1 VVEAVEHVRR
11 PVVAGFFYSSNSAEL
26 SKSIE
31 SSFKHVLGPGS
42 IPVVSDIRLKESVGF
57 VVPHAGYI
65 YSGPIAAHAYYR
77 LALEGTPQTV
87 IIVGTNHTGYGAL
100 VSVYP
105 RGKWLTPL
113 GGVEVDEELARG
125 VISESS
131 YAEEDIYA
139 HADEHSVEVQLPFL
153 QYLFGSKFK
162 ILPIVIMMHSL
173 EVSRDLAKAI
183 YNAVTKSGRDAVL
196 LASSDMTHY
205 EPHSIAVKKD
215 LKAIEKIV
223 SLDTEGFYKTMGE
236 LDISICGPG
245 GIMTLIEY
253 AKTMGAE
260 KARAELLKY
269 ATSGDI
275 TGDKSAVVGYASIRF
290 YLAK

>member
-1 VVEAVEHVRR
+1 MERVRR
-11 PVVAGFFYSSNSAEL
+11 PVVAGFFYPSDSAEL

-31 SSFKHVLGPGS
+31 DSFKHRLGPGS
-42 IPVVSDIRLKESVGF
+42 IPTVSDVRLKESMGF

-65 YSGPIAAHAYYR
+65 YSGPIAAHTYYK
-77 LALEGTPQTV
+77 LALEGAPQTV

-113 GGVEVDEELARG
+113 GEVEVDEELARG
-125 VISESS
+125 VVSESS
-131 YAEEDIYA
+131 YAEEDVYA
-139 HADEHSVEVQLPFL
+139 HVDEHSVEVQLPFL
-153 QYLFGSKFK
+153 QYFFGRKFR

-183 YNAVTKSGRDAVL
+183 HSAVTKSGRDVVI

-223 SLDTEGFYKTMGE
+223 SLNAEGFYKTMSE

-253 AKTMGAE
+253 AKKAGGE
-260 KARAELLKY
+260 KAKAELLKY
-269 ATSGDI
+269 ATSGDV